1 MPSSQYYLEAENP
14 NILEID
20 NDRDFAYA
28 KSLGRTKVFLHDKN
42 VRDEYPVIL
51 PSATV
56 NVNDVAYIMLAVL
69 PNRNWGLVLGHTHE
83 IIVELY
89 DNKDHKFH
97 IGEGIEV
104 LVKLNEHYF
113 EPKLITQNGTYIV
126 GVPVTCGTMT
136 VEATLYG
143 IIDKHGK
150 KVSLASHPTTKAE
163 LLIHTPVT
171 IQPKVLAL
179 PWDFKAKSRLF
190 TLGLLFTLFFLA
202 IVFFI
207 KFYFIFIDTILY

>member
-1 MPSSQYYLEAENP
+1 M
-14 NILEID
+14 
-20 NDRDFAYA
+20 
-28 KSLGRTKVFLHDKN
+28 
-42 VRDEYPVIL
+42 

-83 IIVELY
+83 IVVELY

-97 IGEGIEV
+97 IGEGVEV
-104 LVKLNEHYF
+104 SVKLNEHYF

-171 IQPKVLAL
+171 IQPKILAV

-190 TLGLLFTLFFLA
+190 
-202 IVFFI
+202 
-207 KFYFIFIDTILY
+207 IL